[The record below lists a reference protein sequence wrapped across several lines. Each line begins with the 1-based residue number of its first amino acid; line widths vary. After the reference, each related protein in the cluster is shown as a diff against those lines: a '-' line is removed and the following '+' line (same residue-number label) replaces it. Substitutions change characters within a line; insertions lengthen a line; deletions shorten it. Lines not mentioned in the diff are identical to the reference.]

1 MVSKLLNKVDGFI
14 ELNEDA
20 AYQACLTLIGVAALY
35 GVLML
40 ARHGIPAA
48 FHRSQTRLEA
58 ILGDDVAG
66 MVSDL

>member
-1 MVSKLLNKVDGFI
+1 MASKLLAKLDGFI
-14 ELNEDA
+14 ELSEDT

-48 FHRSQTRLEA
+48 AKRSA
-58 ILGDDVAG
+58 AA
-66 MVSDL
+66 